1 MRRRLAR
8 TGLTLFYLAVFAA
21 AACAQQA
28 GKTFF
33 LYLQNEA
40 GAPFYVKN
48 SDSVMSST
56 PAGYMIIHGLQKGQ
70 YRLTIGFPKNQ
81 MPEASFDVAVKGSGD
96 EGFLIRKTAG
106 GFDLVSL
113 QDSHVIRP
121 VATAS
126 APGNRIVEE
135 PPVAYAAP
143 KKKAR
148 KQPVSPASTHMLAAA
163 DTSAPPPAPA
173 AEDTGAFSR
182 MLNQITG
189 GTKAAA
195 VPPAEGSADSGETVA
210 PAAAAAP
217 PMPVADT
224 PLASVGAPPTEVPEQ
239 TDSQAE
245 AGRTASPAPAVTA
258 PPPAAG
264 QPQFITFQV
273 DSSAASR
280 PPAAAPDTG
289 NAAAGD
295 SARQVRQ
302 EERALHRREQEQQP
316 AEQEADSLDFL
327 SAFIPKSKPAAPP
340 VARQE
345 AADTAQSIPNSDCVK
360 VAGEDDFQKLR
371 RKMASRSSER
381 SMFDVAEKYFGGGEC
396 YTTSQIQ
403 SLTYLFMTDEYK
415 YKFLELAYPHT
426 ADSRNFPSL
435 IATLGDSYYRDRF
448 KAMMK

>member
-8 TGLTLFYLAVFAA
+8 TGLTLFCLAVFAA

-33 LYLQNEA
+33 VYLQNEA
-40 GAPFYVKN
+40 GTPFYVKN
-48 SDSVMSST
+48 SDSVMSSS
-56 PAGYMIIHGLQKGQ
+56 PAGYMIIHGLRKGQ

-81 MPEASFDVAVKGSGD
+81 MPEASFDVGVKGSGD
-96 EGFLIRKTAG
+96 EGFLIRKAAG

-113 QDSHVIRP
+113 QDSHVLKP

-135 PPVAYAAP
+135 PPVAYVAP
-143 KKKAR
+143 KKKKK
-148 KQPVSPASTHMLAAA
+148 KQPVSPAPSQALPAA
-163 DTSAPPPAPA
+163 DSGVPPPAPA

-189 GTKAAA
+189 GSK
-195 VPPAEGSADSGETVA
+195 
-210 PAAAAAP
+210 PAAAPSAGVADHGEAATAAP
-217 PMPVADT
+217 ASTPPADT
-224 PLASVGAPPTEVPEQ
+224 PAASVAMPPASEVPEE

-245 AGRTASPAPAVTA
+245 AGVTAA
-258 PPPAAG
+258 PPPAVKTPPPVAR

-273 DSSAASR
+273 DSTQSSGT
-280 PPAAAPDTG
+280 PAAVP
-289 NAAAGD
+289 AAGNQAADD
-295 SARQVRQ
+295 SARQVRK
-302 EERALHRREQEQQP
+302 EERELRRREQAAEQQ
-316 AEQEADSLDFL
+316 
-327 SAFIPKSKPAAPP
+327 AAG
-340 VARQE
+340 Q
-345 AADTAQSIPNSDCVK
+345 AADTADVLSPFIPESKPSQPPVPEEKAADTARSIPNSDCAK
-360 VAGEDDFQKLR
+360 VAGEDDFQKVR

-403 SLTYLFMTDEYK
+403 SLTYLFMTDQYK
-415 YKFLELAYPHT
+415 YKFLELAYPHI

-435 IATLGDSYYRDRF
+435 IATLGDSYYRERF
-448 KAMMK
+448 KAMVK